1 LTWKNLVV
9 NLNLSE
15 KAAKCDEESRLI
27 TFFRT
32 YDAVE
37 TIGASVPSVV
47 AAKPGIQCLGKLH
60 GLPLEFILSEVEGR
74 E

>member
-32 YDAVE
+32 IGAVE

-47 AAKPGIQCLGKLH
+47 AAKAGMQCFGKLP
-60 GLPLEFILSEVEGR
+60 GLPPEFILSEVEGR